1 MLQTWRALPEPDLA
15 APSTRRWV
23 VVDCETSGLDP
34 RRDRLLA
41 LGAVRIEGGL
51 IALEQSFAAGLR
63 QQTASEHANILV
75 HGIGEAAQRSG
86 AQPQG
91 VLADFL
97 RFAGKDVLVG
107 FHAPF
112 DATILRR
119 AMREHLDLRFSST
132 WLDVEAVARSV
143 FPEAPARG
151 WGLDEWLQHLRI
163 PGPRPAQRA
172 GRRVHHRTAVS
183 GGSGARR
190 AARRAGRP
198 RTAQA
203 GALGAGA
210 METLLKALLANGAT
224 ADILDCRPAPTRR
237 ARSREN
243 VASVRASCPLSPTA
257 QQSAQGG
264 ASSWSYPPSTWST
277 GTGI

>member
-1 MLQTWRALPEPDLA
+1 MRLAELFRPRVQLPDGLDRMLQTWRALPEPHLA
-15 APSTRRWV
+15 APFTRGRWV

-63 QQTASEHANILV
+63 QQTTSEHANILV

-86 AQPQG
+86 AQPQE

-119 AMREHLDLRFSST
+119 AMREHLGLRFSGS

-143 FPEAPARG
+143 FPEVPARG
-151 WGLDEWLQHLRI
+151 WGLDQWLQHLHI
-163 PGPRPAQRA
+163 PGHDRHSALA
-172 GRRVHHRTAVS
+172 DAFG
-183 GGSGARR
+183 
-190 AARRAGRP
+190 
-198 RTAQA
+198 TAQLFLA
-203 GALGAGA
+203 VLARAEQRGASDAR
-210 METLLKALLANGAT
+210 ALLQLERSA
-224 ADILDCRPAPTRR
+224 R
-237 ARSREN
+237 ALWR
-243 VASVRASCPLSPTA
+243 LS
-257 QQSAQGG
+257 
-264 ASSWSYPPSTWST
+264 
-277 GTGI
+277 